1 MLFELE
7 HKDDHGVIKYST
19 EQISFSGFV
28 KHLTFAGIGEYRPP
42 TLALRYLGFLFGYFF
57 LLGNYKF
64 CFVTITRLLLKEF
77 VKNIE

>member
-1 MLFELE
+1 MFNHWRMGMFFELE

-57 LLGNYKF
+57 YWGITN
-64 CFVTITRLLLKEF
+64 FVLSQ
-77 VKNIE
+77 